1 MTAVL
6 VVDDCLTDRRRA
18 GGLLSRAGCDIVV
31 AENGR
36 EALERIAGQRFDAV
50 VTDLHMPEM
59 DGLAL
64 VTSIVRDYPLV
75 PVVVMTS
82 LGSESTAVQA
92 LQAGAASYVPKRDL
106 AAQLVETVKRVCLAA
121 GETREFAR
129 LTERIARQ
137 AVRYELEP
145 DLSLVPLAVRAI
157 RELLPGRQALTE
169 AEALRVTIAF
179 EEALLNAIYHGN
191 LEISSDLRE
200 DDPNA
205 YYDLARA
212 RSELEPYC
220 HRRVHV
226 DVVVS
231 REEVQFTISDDGPGF
246 DPAALPDPT
255 DPTNIAR
262 ASGRGLLLIRTFMD
276 EIVHNARGNAIRMV
290 KRFTPCRVE
299 NDASRLLGVAE
310 PEHAT

>member
-6 VVDDCLTDRRRA
+6 VVDDCLTDRCRA
-18 GGLLSRAGCDIVV
+18 GGLLSRAGCDVVV
-31 AENGR
+31 AENGQ
-36 EALERIAGQRFDAV
+36 EALERITGRRFDAV

-59 DGLAL
+59 DGLTL
-64 VTSIVRDYPLV
+64 VAMIVRDYPLV

-82 LGSESTAVQA
+82 LGSELTAVQA

-106 AAQLVETVKRVCLAA
+106 AAQLVETVNRVCLAA

-129 LTERIARQ
+129 LTARIARQ

-157 RELLPGRQALTE
+157 REILPGRQALNE

-205 YYDLARA
+205 YYDLART
-212 RSELEPYC
+212 RSTLEPYC
-220 HRRVHV
+220 HRRVLV
-226 DVVVS
+226 DAVVTP
-231 REEVQFTISDDGPGF
+231 REVQFTISDEGPGF
-246 DPAALPDPT
+246 DPVALPDPT

-276 EIVHNARGNAIRMV
+276 DVVHNACGNSITMV
-290 KRFTPCRVE
+290 KRFTPRRNIVE
-299 NDASRLLGVAE
+299 STPPLGLVQSQ
-310 PEHAT
+310 HAT